1 MTGRQKFSSV
11 RARNPCLRR
20 AEVAR
25 FALNQS
31 VKVIDVNSVH
41 HDSVG
46 RVIVVT
52 PRQDRFFYWLR
63 FDLSPSGGRFGEEQI
78 QAMA

>member
-1 MTGRQKFSSV
+1 M
-11 RARNPCLRR
+11 
-20 AEVAR
+20 AR
-25 FALNQS
+25 FAVNQS

-41 HDSVG
+41 RDSVG

-52 PRQDRFFYWLR
+52 PRQDRFVYWLR
-63 FDLSPSGGRFGEEQI
+63 FDLSPTGGRFDEEQI

>member
-1 MTGRQKFSSV
+1 M
-11 RARNPCLRR
+11 
-20 AEVAR
+20 AR

-31 VKVIDVNSVH
+31 VKVIDVDSAH
-41 HDSVG
+41 HDSIG

-52 PRQDRFFYWLR
+52 PRQDTFFYWLR
-63 FDLSPSGGRFGEEQI
+63 FDLSPSGGRFAEEQI